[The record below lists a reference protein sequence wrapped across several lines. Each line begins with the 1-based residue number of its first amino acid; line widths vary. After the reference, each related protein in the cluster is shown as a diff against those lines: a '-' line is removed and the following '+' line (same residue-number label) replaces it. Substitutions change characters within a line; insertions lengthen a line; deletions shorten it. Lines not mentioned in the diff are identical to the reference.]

1 MSNLGKNRAACQA
14 QIETD
19 THEIAKC
26 QGEIDRMQPLR
37 TKLVDRLETQ
47 EELRLRLMKTLNT
60 MSEQFTAVMDSSALP
75 SALSSA
81 LSSALPS
88 AFSSAFV
95 CLLGCAHSAVWCPV
109 SGALYRQFVFDSVLT
124 FIASRVLA
132 RVRANF
138 VRD

>member
-81 LSSALPS
+81 LPS

-124 FIASRVLA
+124 FSASRVLA